1 MNLAVAGYGRVYGTT
16 TVCTEAMAV
25 LSQSDRQRLA
35 EIERNLALE
44 DPRFARRMRSRRPQW
59 SRLIAPILI
68 IVAVFALTPML
79 LIMWHRPGVAAL
91 GICVA
96 LAALTW
102 VVGRNANAH
111 GARWRRRL

>member
-1 MNLAVAGYGRVYGTT
+1 MNRDAAGYGPVYGTT

-44 DPRFARRMRSRRPQW
+44 DPRFARRMRSRRRQW
-59 SRLIAPILI
+59 TKLLAPILI
-68 IVAVFALTPML
+68 VVAVLALTPML
-79 LIMWHRPGVAAL
+79 LILWHRPGVAAL

-96 LAALTW
+96 LAAMTW
-102 VVGRNANAH
+102 LIGRNANPS
-111 GARWRRRL
+111 RWRRRL